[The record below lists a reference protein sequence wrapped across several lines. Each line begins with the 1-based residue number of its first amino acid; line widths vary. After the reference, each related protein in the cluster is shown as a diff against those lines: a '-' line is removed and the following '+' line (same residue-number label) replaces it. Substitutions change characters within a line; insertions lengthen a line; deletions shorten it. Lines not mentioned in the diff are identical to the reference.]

1 MGAGFCSVFTI
12 SQNSLY
18 RGSLYQ
24 DLSVTSKKGHMV
36 LFSRKNRQET
46 DYWQKPSLS
55 ILTFAKGRS
64 TFVSFQ
70 VT

>member
-1 MGAGFCSVFTI
+1 
-12 SQNSLY
+12 
-18 RGSLYQ
+18 
-24 DLSVTSKKGHMV
+24 MV

-55 ILTFAKGRS
+55 ILTFAKGS
-64 TFVSFQ
+64 TCTYVSFQ